1 MRGRPKLRDDLI
13 IVVQQYRGEQT
24 YIVKDPETHKYFRF
38 KPLEVLI
45 MQQFTGEHTFAQL
58 AAGLAEQGLPL
69 SEAKLQ
75 KFAGRLSKME
85 LFERTLGE
93 KSTLLMERMRAERH
107 RRVKGTHYEGSL
119 LRMRW
124 SAGDPDELFDRWMP
138 VLRLFFTRTFIGI
151 SLALFAVYLGVFV
164 LRWGDIANGITA
176 MYSVEFYTLQ
186 NIVLF
191 WGTAMVVII
200 IHELGHGV
208 TCKYFG
214 GQVHELGAMLLYFQP
229 AFYCNVNDAWTFS
242 KLSQRLWVTAAGSW
256 IQLVVA
262 GIAAIV
268 WVIVDPSSV
277 ISRVAFFAVLVGGAT
292 TVIANAN
299 PLIPLDGY
307 YALSDYLE
315 IPNLRQR
322 ALAHVTWLIR
332 RHVIRLNVPEPPV
345 ADLRERRAL
354 VTYGVLAIAYIFA
367 ILGLVATVV
376 MGWASRAFGVVGVL
390 GFVLLLWVMLRT
402 TIREWA
408 RAVATSLR
416 EHRARLLRGRVV
428 GSVAGLAVVLLV
440 MSVLVPWPLLVKGRF
455 VAAPVFEAPLTSPD
469 AGVLTEIYAGEGDSV
484 DAGAV
489 VVRLRNFTLE
499 REVVSLERVVDS
511 LGVSALRARALGLDA
526 ALRQAELARDEA
538 AARLLGAR
546 ERVRRLTLRAP
557 VSGVLVTRRLRE
569 RVGRAFE
576 AGETVAS
583 VSVLDSLELRVTLDR
598 AGATLVAAGQRASL
612 LPYATPRRAV
622 EAPVHSVAPAADSS
636 DALEARIRVPS
647 GLDGLYPGVTGE
659 AKIVVRQT
667 SVLLAMWWAVRKRI
681 RNDLLL

>member
-1 MRGRPKLRDDLI
+1 MRGRPKLRDDLV
-13 IVVQQYRGEQT
+13 IVAQQYRGEET

-58 AAGLAEQGLPL
+58 AVGLAEQGLPL
-69 SEAKLQ
+69 STAKLER
-75 KFAGRLSKME
+75 FADRLSKME

-93 KSTLLMERMRAERH
+93 KSTLLMERLRAERH
-107 RRVKGTHYEGSL
+107 RRVKGTHYQGSL

-138 VLRLFFTRTFIGI
+138 VLRLFFTPAFIGI
-151 SLALFAVYLGVFV
+151 SIALFAVYVGVFV
-164 LRWGDIANGITA
+164 LRWPDIAAGITA

-214 GQVHELGAMLLYFQP
+214 GEVHELGAMLLYFQP
-229 AFYCNVNDAWTFS
+229 AFYCNVNDAWTFP
-242 KLSQRLWVTAAGSW
+242 KLSHRLWVTAAGSW

-268 WVIVDPSSV
+268 WVIVDPSSM

-322 ALAHVTWLIR
+322 ALAHVAWFIR
-332 RHVIRLNVPEPPV
+332 RYAIRLNVPEPSV

-354 VTYGVLAIAYIFA
+354 LTYGVLAIAYIFVL
-367 ILGLVATVV
+367 LGLVAAVV
-376 MGWASRAFGVVGVL
+376 MGWASRAFGAVGVL
-390 GFVLLLWVMLRT
+390 GFLLLLWVMLRS
-402 TIREWA
+402 TIREWT
-408 RAVATSLR
+408 RAVVTSLR
-416 EHRARLLRGRVV
+416 EHRARLLRGRVLGPV
-428 GSVAGLAVVLLV
+428 GGLAVVLLV
-440 MSVLVPWPLLVKGRF
+440 VMVLVPWPLLVKGRF

-469 AGVLTEIYAGEGDSV
+469 VGVLTEIHAGEGDWV

-489 VVRLRNFTLE
+489 VARLRNFTLE
-499 REVVSLERVVDS
+499 REVVSLERAVDS
-511 LGVSALRARALGLDA
+511 LVVSALSARVPGRGA
-526 ALRQAELARDEA
+526 ALRQTELARDEA
-538 AARLLGAR
+538 TARLLGVR

-557 VSGVLVTRRLRE
+557 VSGVVVTRRFRE
-569 RVGRAFE
+569 RIGQAFA
-576 AGETVAS
+576 AGETVVTIA
-583 VSVLDSLELRVTLDR
+583 VLDSLELRVTLDR
-598 AGATLVAAGQRASL
+598 AGATLVAVGQLTSL

-622 EAPVHSVAPAADSS
+622 EVPVRSVAPAADSRE
-636 DALEARIRVPS
+636 AVEARIRVPS
-647 GLDGLYPGVTGE
+647 GLPGLYPGVTGE
-659 AKIVVRQT
+659 AKIVVRRT
-667 SVLLAMWWAVRKRI
+667 SVLGAIWWAVRKRI

>member
-1 MRGRPKLRDDLI
+1 LRRGPKLRDDLI
-13 IVVQQYRGEQT
+13 IVAQQYRGEAT

-38 KPLEVLI
+38 KPLEALI

-58 AAGLAEQGLPL
+58 AVGLGEQGLPL
-69 SEAKLQ
+69 SAAKLE
-75 KFAGRLSKME
+75 KFADRLSQME
-85 LFERTLGE
+85 LLERTLGE
-93 KSTLLMERMRAERH
+93 KSTLLMERLRAERH

-138 VLRLFFTRTFIGI
+138 VLRVFFTPAFIGI
-151 SLALFAVYLGVFV
+151 SIALFAVYVGVFV
-164 LRWGDIANGITA
+164 LRWPDIAAGITA

-214 GQVHELGAMLLYFQP
+214 GQVHEMGAMLLYFQP
-229 AFYCNVNDAWTFS
+229 AFYCNVNDAWTFP
-242 KLSQRLWVTAAGSW
+242 KLSHRLWVTAAGSW

-268 WVIVDPSSV
+268 WVIVDPASM

-322 ALAHVTWLIR
+322 ALAHVAWLIR
-332 RHVIRLNVPEPPV
+332 RYVIRLNVPEPPF

-354 VTYGVLAIAYIFA
+354 LTYGVLAVVYIFA
-367 ILGLVATVV
+367 LLGLVAAIV
-376 MGWASRAFGVVGVL
+376 MGWASRAFGAVGVL
-390 GFVLLLWVMLRT
+390 VFVLLLWVMLRNT
-402 TIREWA
+402 LREWT
-408 RAVATSLR
+408 RAVVTSLR
-416 EHRARLLRGRVV
+416 EHRARLLRGRILGPV
-428 GSVAGLAVVLLV
+428 GGLAVVLLIV
-440 MSVLVPWPLLVKGRF
+440 MTLVPWPLLVKGRF
-455 VAAPVFEAPLTSPD
+455 LAAPVFEAPLTSAD
-469 AGVLTEIYAGEGDSV
+469 AGVLTEIYAGEGDWV

-489 VVRLRNFTLE
+489 VARLRSFALE
-499 REVVSLERVVDS
+499 REVVSLERAVDS
-511 LGVSALRARALGLDA
+511 LDVSALGARALGRGA
-526 ALRQAELARDEA
+526 ALRQTELARDEA

-557 VSGVLVTRRLRE
+557 VSGVVVTRRFRE
-569 RVGRAFE
+569 RIGQAFD

-583 VSVLDSLELRVTLDR
+583 VAVLDSLELRVTLDR

-612 LPYATPRRAV
+612 LPYATPRRAI
-622 EAPVHSVAPAADSS
+622 EAPVRSVAPAAGTG
-636 DALEARIRVPS
+636 AVEARIRVPS
-647 GLDGLYPGVTGE
+647 GLPGLYPGVTGE
-659 AKIVVRQT
+659 AKIVVRRT
-667 SVLLAMWWAVRKRI
+667 NVLGAIWWAVRKRI